1 MAATALIIRT
11 IKSGN
16 SVFFRRCISTPALS
30 KTILPSV
37 SEGIQKNTKEES
49 NHTSKALVP
58 FRDQSTAT
66 AKPSFANNA
75 AEFAVAKVD
84 DLVNWARRSSL
95 WPMTFG
101 LACCAVEMMHFAA
114 PRYDMDRFGVVF
126 RASPRQ
132 ADVMIVAGTLTNKM
146 APALRRVYDQ
156 MPEPRY
162 VISMGSC
169 ANGGGYYHY
178 SYAVVR
184 GCDRV
189 VPVDI
194 YVPGCPPTA
203 EALLY
208 GVLQLQKKIK
218 RTRHIRHWYRK

>member
-1 MAATALIIRT
+1 MSLISRSLLSSS
-11 IKSGN
+11 KSL
-16 SVFFRRCISTPALS
+16 FFRNVTGTTRVACVHTLS
-30 KTILPSV
+30 NNKRDESFDN
-37 SEGIQKNTKEES
+37 KNV
-49 NHTSKALVP
+49 TSLVP
-58 FRDQSTAT
+58 YREQSTVAP
-66 AKPSFANNA
+66 AQQQGGFVSNA

-84 DLVNWARRSSL
+84 DLVNWARRSSI

-101 LACCAVEMMHFAA
+101 LACCAVEMMQFAA

-156 MPEPRY
+156 MPEPRW

-208 GVLQLQKKIK
+208 GVLQLQKKIR
-218 RTRHIRHWYRK
+218 RTRNIRMWYRK

>member
-1 MAATALIIRT
+1 MAAVKLFKIFSHLPKNVVI
-11 IKSGN
+11 N
-16 SVFFRRCISTPALS
+16 PALLQ
-30 KTILPSV
+30 KALLPSA
-37 SEGIQKNTKEES
+37 SRSLHTLSKEKDES
-49 NHTSKALVP
+49 KETSLVLY
-58 FRDQSTAT
+58 REQSTT
-66 AKPSFANNA
+66 AKAQPGFVSNA

-132 ADVMIVAGTLTNKM
+132 SDVMIVAGTLTNKM
-146 APALRRVYDQ
+146 APALRKVYDQ
-156 MPEPRY
+156 MPEPRW

-218 RTRHIRHWYRK
+218 RQKNIRMWYRS